1 MPTPFLAI
9 YDMKAN
15 KLTICTHYLD
25 KNVLSIYFGVISTSL
40 LRNSDN

>member
-1 MPTPFLAI
+1 MPTPFLDI
-9 YDMKAN
+9 YGMNAN

-25 KNVLSIYFGVISTSL
+25 KNVLPVYFGVISTSL